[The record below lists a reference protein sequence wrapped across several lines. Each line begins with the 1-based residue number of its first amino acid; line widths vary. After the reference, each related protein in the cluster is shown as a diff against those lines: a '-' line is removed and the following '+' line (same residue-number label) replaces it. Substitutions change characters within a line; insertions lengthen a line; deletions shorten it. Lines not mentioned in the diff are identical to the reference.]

1 MYGTISEGYRSGFL
15 NRPGGRSTA
24 DGSYTVPYGF
34 ETDEM
39 TNAEIG
45 WKTDL
50 MDGRMRL
57 NGSVFFAE
65 IDGLQTTIFDPSIAN
80 LFFSDNAANA
90 EVSGIEADMIY
101 VPAAV
106 DGLTISASM
115 SMLDSEITDTLTPS
129 GDVVKGDSLHASY
142 GTFRRILFGHYQNK
156 PRSYRQL
163 DYARSN
169 SRCHY

>member
-1 MYGTISEGYRSGFL
+1 MVAFS
-15 NRPGGRSTA
+15 
-24 DGSYTVPYGF
+24 
-34 ETDEM
+34 
-39 TNAEIG
+39 
-45 WKTDL
+45 
-50 MDGRMRL
+50 
-57 NGSVFFAE
+57 FAE

-129 GDVVKGDSLHASY
+129 GDVVKGDSLRLHQSFKR
-142 GTFRRILFGHYQNK
+142 TFKRDGSGRHQMG
-156 PRSYRQL
+156 
-163 DYARSN
+163 
-169 SRCHY
+169 